1 MIKIGNLHIDSPV
14 ALAPMAG
21 VADRAFR
28 ELCVEHGAGYVVTE
42 LISAKGISRGDKG
55 SKELLQLG
63 ENEHPCAIQLFGDE
77 PDTMADAAVKALP
90 YKPEVID
97 INMGCPAPKVSGH
110 GSGSALMR
118 TPELAYEIVKQ
129 VVAAVPLPVTVKIR
143 AGWDDSSINATEIAM
158 LCEKAGASAIAVHG
172 RTKKQMYSPPVN
184 LDVIKAVKE
193 CVSVPVI
200 GNGDICTAPDAK
212 RMLEYTGCDMVMV
225 GRGAMGN
232 PWIFNEIVTYL
243 RDGIIPGPVTL
254 EQRMETMLRH
264 IQRLCEYKGEFI
276 GMREARKHTAWYMK
290 GLHGAAEYRRQ
301 ASYLTTLDDIRALA
315 DRVIE
320 ENSKIQ

>member
-110 GSGSALMR
+110 GSGSALMK

-143 AGWDDSSINATEIAM
+143 AGWDESSINATEIAM

-212 RMLEYTGCDMVMV
+212 KMLEYTGCDMVMV

-243 RDGIIPGPVTL
+243 RDGVIPGPVTL

>member
-1 MIKIGNLHIDSPV
+1 MIQIGGLKIDSFV

-28 ELCVEHGAGYVVTE
+28 ELCVEHGAGYTVTE
-42 LISAKGISRGDKG
+42 LISAKGVSRGDKG
-55 SKELLQLG
+55 SHELLLLG
-63 ENEHPCAIQLFGDE
+63 EKEHPCAIQLFGDE
-77 PDTMADAAVKALP
+77 PDTMADAAVKALC

-110 GSGSALMR
+110 GSGSALMK

-129 VVAAVPLPVTVKIR
+129 VVAAVPVPVTAKIR
-143 AGWDDSSINATEIAM
+143 AGWDDNSINASEIAM

-184 LDVIKAVKE
+184 LDVIKSVKQS
-193 CVSVPVI
+193 VSIPVI
-200 GNGDICTAPDAK
+200 GNGDICSALDAK
-212 RMLEYTGCDMVMV
+212 NMLDYTGCDMVMV

-232 PWIFNEIVTYL
+232 PWIFEQINAYL
-243 RDGIIPGPVTL
+243 KDGTILPPVSL
-254 EQRMETMLRH
+254 EERMATMLRH
-264 IQRLCEYKGEFI
+264 IERLCEYKGEFI

-290 GLHGAAEYRRQ
+290 GLRGAAEYRRQ
-301 ASYLTTLDDIRALA
+301 SSYLNTFEDIKRLSQQ
-315 DRVIE
+315 IIS
-320 ENSKIQ
+320 ENSEK

>member
-55 SKELLQLG
+55 SRELLQLG

-77 PDTMADAAVKALP
+77 PDTMADAAVKALK

-110 GSGSALMR
+110 GSGSALMK

-129 VVAAVPLPVTVKIR
+129 VVAAVPVPVTAKIR
-143 AGWDDSSINATEIAM
+143 AGWDESSINAPEIAL
-158 LCEKAGASAIAVHG
+158 LCQKAGAAAVAVHG
-172 RTKKQMYSPPVN
+172 RTKKQMYAPPVD
-184 LDVIKAVKE
+184 LEVIKAVKAA
-193 CVSVPVI
+193 VSIPVI
-200 GNGDICTAPDAK
+200 GNGDIGSAQDAR
-212 RMLEYTGCDMVMV
+212 RMIDYTGCDMVMV

-232 PWIFNEIVTYL
+232 PWIFEQINAYL
-243 RDGIIPGPVTL
+243 KDGTILPPPSL
-254 EQRMETMLRH
+254 EEKMATMLRH
-264 IQRLCEYKGEFI
+264 IERLCQYKGEFI

-301 ASYLTTLDDIRALA
+301 SSYLTTFDDIRALVE
-315 DRVIE
+315 RVLA
-320 ENSKIQ
+320 ENSEN

>member
-1 MIKIGNLHIDSPV
+1 MIQIGSLKIDSFV

-42 LISAKGISRGDKG
+42 LISAKGVSRGDKG
-55 SKELLQLG
+55 SHELLLLG
-63 ENEHPCAIQLFGDE
+63 EKEHPCAIQLFGDE
-77 PDTMADAAVKALP
+77 PDTMANAAIKALK
-90 YKPEVID
+90 YCPEVID

-110 GSGSALMR
+110 GSGSALMK

-129 VVAAVPLPVTVKIR
+129 VVAAVPVPVTAKIR
-143 AGWDDSSINATEIAM
+143 AGWDENSINAPEIAV

-184 LDVIKAVKE
+184 LDVIKAVKQ
-193 CVSVPVI
+193 CVSIPVI
-200 GNGDICTAPDAK
+200 GNGDIQCAEDAK
-212 RMLEYTGCDMVMV
+212 KMLDYTGCDMVMV

-232 PWIFNEIVTYL
+232 PWIFEEINAYL
-243 RDGIIPGPVTL
+243 RNGTILPRVSL
-254 EQRMETMLRH
+254 EERMSTMLNH
-264 IQRLCEYKGEFI
+264 IERLCQYKGEFI

-290 GLHGAAEYRRQ
+290 GLRGAAEYRRKS
-301 ASYLTTLDDIRALA
+301 SYLTTFEDIKSLA
-315 DRVIE
+315 AQVID
-320 ENSKIQ
+320 ENGEK

>member
-1 MIKIGNLHIDSPV
+1 MIKIGSLTIDSPV

-28 ELCVEHGAGYVVTE
+28 ELCVQHGAGYVVTE

-77 PDTMADAAVKALP
+77 PETMADAAVKALP

-110 GSGSALMR
+110 GSGSALMK
-118 TPELAYEIVKQ
+118 TPDLAYEIVKQ
-129 VVAAVPLPVTVKIR
+129 VVVAVPLPVTVKIR
-143 AGWDDSSINATEIAM
+143 AGWDENSINATEIAS
-158 LCEKAGASAIAVHG
+158 LCEKAGAAAIAVHG
-172 RTKKQMYSPPVN
+172 RTKKQMYTPPVN

-193 CVSVPVI
+193 CVSIPVI
-200 GNGDICTAPDAK
+200 GNGDICSAYDAK
-212 RMLEYTGCDMVMV
+212 KMFEYTGCDMVMV

-232 PWIFNEIVTYL
+232 PWIFSEIINYL
-243 RDGIIPGPVTL
+243 KDGTIPTPVTL
-254 EQRMETMLRH
+254 PERMATMLSH
-264 IQRLCEYKGEFI
+264 IEKLCRYKGEFI

-290 GLHGAAEYRRQ
+290 GLRGAAEYRRQ
-301 ASYLTTLDDIRALA
+301 SSYLNTFDDIKALA
-315 DRVIE
+315 EKVIKD
-320 ENSKIQ
+320 NLQG

>member
-1 MIKIGNLHIDSPV
+1 MIKIGSLTIDSPV

-63 ENEHPCAIQLFGDE
+63 EHEHPCAIQLFGDE
-77 PDTMADAAVKALP
+77 PDTMADAAIKALP

-110 GSGSALMR
+110 GSGSALMK
-118 TPELAYEIVKQ
+118 TPELAHEIVKQ

-143 AGWDDSSINATEIAM
+143 AGWDDSSINAPEIAM

-200 GNGDICTAPDAK
+200 GNGDITSAVDAK
-212 RMLEYTGCDMVMV
+212 KMLEYTGCDMVMV

-232 PWIFNEIVTYL
+232 PWIFNEIISYL
-243 RDGIIPGPVTL
+243 KDGTIPAPVTL
-254 EQRMETMLRH
+254 EQRMATMLAH
-264 IQRLCEYKGEFI
+264 IRRLCEYKGEFI

-301 ASYLTTLDDIRALA
+301 ASYLTTFDDIKALA
-315 DRVIE
+315 ERVITD
-320 ENSKIQ
+320 NL